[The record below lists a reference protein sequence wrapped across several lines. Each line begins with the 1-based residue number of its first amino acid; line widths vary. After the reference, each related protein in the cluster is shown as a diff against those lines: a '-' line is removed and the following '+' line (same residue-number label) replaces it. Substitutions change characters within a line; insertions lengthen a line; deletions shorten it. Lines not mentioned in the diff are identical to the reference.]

1 MTNETAA
8 EADAR
13 VEAFLDTHGIDPVV
27 FLARGWH
34 PAMTRAQYD
43 ELAAYVQGYLA
54 RREQ

>member
-27 FLARGWH
+27 FLARDWH
-34 PAMTRAQYD
+34 PAMTREQYD